1 MQVTLKGTIR
11 DLSPTVCATIYER
24 MRQIV
29 SGVCATYGATG
40 TVEFD
45 SMYPVIDNHAEQTE
59 VVSKLGRRLL
69 GEDAVRSEGLP
80 MMGAEDFSYFL
91 KGRASRASAWPH
103 LCVPS
108 GPPSP
113 SATPCSPAS
122 HRHPSLPPLFLAGT
136 GRLLLPWWQRGVAQ
150 RLARGGGAAGRH
162 SNCMCHNTAFD
173 FSDSVLVAAVR
184 HAPRGGAARRVMY
197 GRTATCADAQRVVAE
212 DVGGDGTAMSHA
224 SSVAN
229 GPIKLPCQEAAAK

>member
-91 KGRASRASAWPH
+91 QKVAPRRASA
-103 LCVPS
+103 
-108 GPPSP
+108 
-113 SATPCSPAS
+113 
-122 HRHPSLPPLFLAGT
+122 RAGL
-136 GRLLLPWWQRGVAQ
+136 R
-150 RLARGGGAAGRH
+150 AGR
-162 SNCMCHNTAFD
+162 
-173 FSDSVLVAAVR
+173 R
-184 HAPRGGAARRVMY
+184 PAARPRAA
-197 GRTATCADAQRVVAE
+197 R
-212 DVGGDGTAMSHA
+212 A
-224 SSVAN
+224 SST
-229 GPIKLPCQEAAAK
+229 PRS